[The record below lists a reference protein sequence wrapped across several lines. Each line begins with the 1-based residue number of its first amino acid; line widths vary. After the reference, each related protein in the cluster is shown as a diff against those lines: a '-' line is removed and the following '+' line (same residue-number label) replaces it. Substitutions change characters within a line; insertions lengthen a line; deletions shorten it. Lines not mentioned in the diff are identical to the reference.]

1 LTRTAASCFCSA
13 TMAALLD
20 LVRKLIDYG
29 KELAET
35 LHQRVAD
42 NRYFAVFNYA
52 TNDLE
57 LGRVLNWR
65 HADG

>member
-1 LTRTAASCFCSA
+1 MAS
-13 TMAALLD
+13 LLD

-29 KELAET
+29 KELTET

-42 NRYFAVFNYA
+42 NPYFAVFNYA